1 MNNEQMLIKCRDPR
15 KCRFYAEYL
24 NHKYP
29 NEFPHFAPDNPQN
42 CIRNVNLFLK
52 EKYYKASN
60 NSFGVFGSTAEEALN
75 NEINELE
82 IIAGQAILP
91 EESFL
96 WLKTDELATFFT
108 WTTIYLS
115 KEDHTKFPKI
125 NHNSSGIKN
134 GIEVRKIRT
143 VTDETLN
150 TYKKSNLPDNPSSHN
165 ERIKVII
172 SYFDSCHSLINKNAK
187 SIYLEELRQAWLKK
201 KSACQKFKWLLP
213 DDDEMCQWFWTRL
226 KQKQDEKHPVHNPVT
241 RWFIPSSTKEYY
253 LASLVAFAL
262 WKEAPDTIELFRTR
276 INHAWHQKKQKDKY
290 RSDGKKAINIHI
302 RSNVKEMLDELRTVY
317 GLRTGEFFEM
327 LITEKYLEHKR
338 RK

>member
-1 MNNEQMLIKCRDPR
+1 MNNEQMLIKCKDPR

-29 NEFPHFAPDNPQN
+29 NEFPQFAPDNPQN
-42 CIRNVNLFLK
+42 CIRNVNAFLK
-52 EKYYKASN
+52 EKYCNTSN
-60 NSFGVFGSTAEEALN
+60 NSFGVFGSTAEEALSK
-75 NEINELE
+75 EINELE

-115 KEDHTKFPKI
+115 KEDHTNFPEI

-134 GIEVRKIRT
+134 GIEVRKRRT

-172 SYFDSCHSLINKNAK
+172 LYFDSCHSLINKNAK
-187 SIYLEELRQAWLKK
+187 SIYLEELRQTWLKN

-226 KQKQDEKHPVHNPVT
+226 KQKQDETHPVHNPVT

-276 INHAWHQKKQKDKY
+276 INHAWHQKN
-290 RSDGKKAINIHI
+290 KKTNIGMM
-302 RSNVKEMLDELRTVY
+302 VKRL
-317 GLRTGEFFEM
+317 
-327 LITEKYLEHKR
+327 LIYI
-338 RK
+338 

>member
-1 MNNEQMLIKCRDPR
+1 M
-15 KCRFYAEYL
+15 
-24 NHKYP
+24 
-29 NEFPHFAPDNPQN
+29 
-42 CIRNVNLFLK
+42 
-52 EKYYKASN
+52 
-60 NSFGVFGSTAEEALN
+60 
-75 NEINELE
+75 
-82 IIAGQAILP
+82 
-91 EESFL
+91 
-96 WLKTDELATFFT
+96 
-108 WTTIYLS
+108 
-115 KEDHTKFPKI
+115 

-134 GIEVRKIRT
+134 GIDVRKRRT
-143 VTDETLN
+143 VSDETLN

-172 SYFDSCHSLINKNAK
+172 SYFDSCHSLINKNEK

-201 KSACQKFKWLLP
+201 KSTCQKFKWLLP

-226 KQKQDEKHPVHNPVT
+226 KQKQDKTSPVHKSVT

-253 LASLVAFAL
+253 LASLIAFAL

-302 RSNVKEMLDELRTVY
+302 RSNAKEMLDELRTVY

-327 LITEKYLEHKR
+327 LITEKYIEHKR